1 MAGEERKNL
10 EILSDLSTDQ
20 KLELIKVLL
29 EKNLENEVGVDA
41 KEEAASI
48 DYGEIQIFKACLE
61 TCFTKINFQ
70 SM

>member
-48 DYGEIQIFKACLE
+48 DYGEIQI
-61 TCFTKINFQ
+61 
-70 SM
+70 